1 MKCKRI
7 FLFCLVLAVLSVAL
21 AGEKRHAPV
30 PLSELKN
37 PKSPSY
43 VPVPY
48 PKTRQEIITDFE
60 YYLKRRFSPD
70 SRVVTYGDPGS
81 GAIIYPKLL
90 QKDSGYTIGRIY
102 RVKSRIYSR
111 ALEYLVFDIFAPS
124 GNVAARVALEDCGLF
139 CGAGFSTASS
149 KFIPLMSLTE
159 FKKKIA
165 KREIPIFSS
174 ANIESIE
181 YERFMWSNPGEPV
194 MRIKTAG
201 GIFYMNDRQHIFIVQ
216 KSERFSSLVE
226 FSKEQSRQALVNSVR
241 PYDACFVDSLVNEAL
256 YMKRIK

>member
-7 FLFCLVLAVLSVAL
+7 FFCLVLAVLSVAL

-81 GAIIYPKLL
+81 GVIIFPKLL
-90 QKDSGYTIGRIY
+90 QKDSGYTIGRIF

-111 ALEYLVFDIFAPS
+111 ALEFLVFDIFDRV

-139 CGAGFSTASS
+139 CSAGFATPGY
-149 KFIPLMSLTE
+149 KKIPLMTLE
-159 FKKKIA
+159 ELKKLLDSRKT
-165 KREIPIFSS
+165 REMPSFPSS
-174 ANIESIE
+174 AIRSKNQVSPQDQDQYQDSSESSPPIGPESI
-181 YERFMWSNPGEPV
+181 
-194 MRIKTAG
+194 
-201 GIFYMNDRQHIFIVQ
+201 
-216 KSERFSSLVE
+216 KSKIRM
-226 FSKEQSRQALVNSVR
+226 
-241 PYDACFVDSLVNEAL
+241 D
-256 YMKRIK
+256 

>member
-81 GAIIYPKLL
+81 GVIIFPKLL
-90 QKDSGYTIGRIY
+90 QKDSGYTIGRIF
-102 RVKSRIYSR
+102 RVKSRTHFR
-111 ALEYLVFDIFAPS
+111 AAEFIVFEVFDPS
-124 GNVAARVALEDCGLF
+124 GNVAVRVALEDCGLF
-139 CGAGFSTASS
+139 CGANFASAGF
-149 KFIPLMSLTE
+149 KKDPLMSVDESKKFLDS
-159 FKKKIA
+159 KKIPGLDPS
-165 KREIPIFSS
+165 EIK
-174 ANIESIE
+174 SIE
-181 YERFMWSNPGEPV
+181 YECLIFGSPENPILNV
-194 MRIKTAG
+194 KTPMEN
-201 GIFYMNDRQHIFIVQ
+201 FYMDCKGNVFILQKREKFVSFDRFLEDH
-216 KSERFSSLVE
+216 
-226 FSKEQSRQALVNSVR
+226 SRQALVNSVR
-241 PYDACFVDSLVNEAL
+241 SYDACFVDSLVNEAL
-256 YMKRIK
+256 YLKRIK